1 MSFHPRTPQS
11 PSQFSP
17 ATSDLTS
24 SMNSSAPSTATTL
37 PTPAHS
43 VNGSASQP
51 SDMSQD
57 IVMGDDSPHKRKRPL
72 EDLGDRD
79 QKKAHIEDSKT
90 GIEALHLDVGE
101 KYLLCQTPHH
111 ERLPRITEDLFE
123 MFNLSGIAAEV
134 AREKPNGEKNAL
146 RKTYKGQIKKLG
158 ILGRFDSVA
167 QDWDAPRE
175 KDGESGDK
183 KREVYHGFR
192 ELLEIPD
199 AEYWGTRNDPIT
211 SGLSATVK
219 SMLNRATTMAK
230 GPLPVKDW
238 DSSVLGDLT
247 PGSMEALRQ
256 GLGGKV
262 TAPGTPSAT
271 TPNPFAR
278 KQQQGPQGAVRPQ
291 RTTKKRGYG
300 DNSFEGY
307 GEGFPDDGYST
318 GDGDD
323 RGGQKRRKKDNGNSQ
338 TFPNTMRPQGYG
350 SSAVG
355 A

>member
-1 MSFHPRTPQS
+1 MSFHPQTPQS

-17 ATSDLTS
+17 GTSDLSS
-24 SMNSSAPSTATTL
+24 SMNSSAPSTTTTL

-51 SDMSQD
+51 SDRSQD
-57 IVMGDDSPHKRKRPL
+57 IIMGDDSPHKRKRLL
-72 EDLGDRD
+72 EDHGD
-79 QKKAHIEDSKT
+79 QELKKVHIEDSKN
-90 GIEALHLDVGE
+90 AHLE
-101 KYLLCQTPHH
+101 S
-111 ERLPRITEDLFE
+111 LPRITEDLFE
-123 MFNLSGIAAEV
+123 MFGLTGIAAEV
-134 AREKPNGEKNAL
+134 AREKPSGEKNAL
-146 RKTYKGQIKKLG
+146 RKTYKGQIKKFG

-175 KDGESGDK
+175 EGGDK

-199 AEYWGTRNDPIT
+199 AEYWGSRQDPINN
-211 SGLSATVK
+211 GLSASVEA
-219 SMLNRATTMAK
+219 MLARATNMAK
-230 GPLPVKDW
+230 GPIPAKEW
-238 DSSVLGDLT
+238 DSSVLGDLV
-247 PGSMEALRQ
+247 PGTADALKQ
-256 GLGGKV
+256 GPAGKA

-271 TPNPFAR
+271 TPNSFAR
-278 KQQQGPQGAVRPQ
+278 KQQQQQQQQQAPPGAVRPH
-291 RTTKKRGYG
+291 RVTKKRGYG

-323 RGGQKRRKKDNGNSQ
+323 RGGQKRRKKDGGNGQ
-338 TFPNTMRPQGYG
+338 AFPNTMRPQGYG